1 MPPLAPPVEL
11 PLRFCVQDVY
21 KFDERRIIAGR
32 IETGILRVGDELV
45 FSPANKTSI
54 VQSIENW
61 QPSSDNTSSRVDN
74 EMAIAGDSV
83 GIMRPRAQ
91 RQRQYRVLKAQQ

>member
-1 MPPLAPPVEL
+1 M
-11 PLRFCVQDVY
+11 QDVY

-32 IETGILRVGDELV
+32 IETGTLRVGDELV

-54 VQSIENW
+54 VQSIESW
-61 QPSSDNTSSRVDN
+61 QPSPDNASDRANN

-83 GIMRPRAQ
+83 GIMLREQIFVERGYVGSHSKNAPIETNRFHAD
-91 RQRQYRVLKAQQ
+91 LF